1 MYWFRDGI
9 FYFIPWLVAMLPTWA
24 GGWMIISRAFRLK
37 SHERLLAGFG
47 FGLIIYL
54 FLANIFGYFLPSQIV
69 FSLPA
74 LVVFLFGLAL
84 SYRHK
89 KLDLEWKDLFQW
101 KVLLFGLLMTLLITR
116 VEQGLAISDDP
127 KNMTVISQLATGEI
141 PARHYLDGTKVFS
154 SHYGFHLLGA
164 SMMSIGNAMP
174 WSAFDISKAITSA
187 YGLIV
192 SYLIIRRYVTD
203 PKKVA
208 ITVALMTI
216 VGGTRWLFFLMPQS
230 ILKPLDDL
238 ITMQGTSALMNMPFS
253 QAIYEKWT
261 LDGGPPLGYIFGFLN
276 SLNGFFFHG
285 HSGGLVTLGLIWLT
299 LNYTRKFSSYLL
311 YVPLFAMSAM
321 STETSFVFF
330 AFGTVAATIWAF
342 IRRKPDKSI
351 ELGLCAALLIS
362 LPIITFQG
370 GYITSKASSIFAG
383 KPVISTEVSEPTD
396 DVDPDSPADITSM
409 SFLNFSLRL
418 PPGIP
423 NAHLGELSLT
433 EPLLVLTAIL
443 EIGPFILIVP
453 WILAFIWKK
462 YRQNDVYLGILVFST
477 TAAFLFPVFFKYYVD
492 RDITKI
498 MSHAISNWKTIL
510 LLFIWVKVE
519 STGWK
524 KWVDTAVRYFAIGS
538 VALAAMGGIVI
549 TIANLSA
556 ISKPVLSHN
565 INSLDAYVS
574 RDTWNKLD
582 ESAFIFDDRRW
593 RASALTGLP
602 TKYGAVSSGT
612 AEWNQINKAA
622 TVENLTKAGYRYVYI
637 DKDWW
642 YNLPNSSRKDL
653 SRSCV
658 VTVTEY
664 IDDWPL
670 DIPDFR
676 RLIDISACE
685 E

>member
-1 MYWFRDGI
+1 MYWFRESI
-9 FYFIPWLVAMLPTWA
+9 FYFIPWLITMLLTWA
-24 GGWMIISRAFRLK
+24 GGWMIVSRAFRLK
-37 SHERLLAGFG
+37 KHERLLVGFG
-47 FGLIIYL
+47 FGLSIYL
-54 FLANIFGYFLPSQIV
+54 FLANIFGYFLPAQV
-69 FSLPA
+69 VYSLPA
-74 LVVFLFGLAL
+74 LVVFTLGLAL

-89 KLDLEWKDLFQW
+89 KLDLAWKDLFQW
-101 KVLLFGLLMTLLITR
+101 KILLFGLLMTLLIVR
-116 VEQGLAISDDP
+116 IEQGLAINDDP

-187 YGLIV
+187 YGLIL
-192 SYLIIRRYVTD
+192 SYLIIRRYVRD

-208 ITVALMTI
+208 ITVALVMV
-216 VGGTRWLFFLMPQS
+216 VGGTRWLLFLMPQS

-276 SLNGFFFHG
+276 SLNGFFFHS
-285 HSGGLVTLGLIWLT
+285 HSGGLNVLGLIWLT
-299 LNYTRKFSSYLL
+299 LNHTRKFTSFLL
-311 YVPLFAMSAM
+311 FVPLLAIAALT
-321 STETSFVFF
+321 TETSFAFF
-330 AFGTVAATIWAF
+330 AIGIAAATLWA
-342 IRRKPDKSI
+342 IICRKPDKRI
-351 ELGLCAALLIS
+351 ELGIFAALLIA

-370 GYITSKASSIFAG
+370 GYLTSKAASIFSG
-383 KPVISTEVSEPTD
+383 KSAITSTVTEQPIE
-396 DVDPDSPADITSM
+396 VDPTSSTDIASLSIM
-409 SFLNFSLRL
+409 NFSLRW

-423 NAHLGELSLT
+423 NAHLGELSLS
-433 EPLLVLTAIL
+433 EPLLILTAIL
-443 EIGPFILIVP
+443 EIGLFILVLP
-453 WILAFIWKK
+453 WILAFTWKK
-462 YRQNDVYLGILVFST
+462 FQKNDIYLGILVFST
-477 TAAFLFPVFFKYYVD
+477 IAAFLFPVFFKYYVD

-498 MSHAISNWKTIL
+498 MSYAISSWNFL
-510 LLFIWVKVE
+510 LLIFIWEKVQT
-519 STGWK
+519 TGWK
-524 KWVDTAVRYFAIGS
+524 KWIDTAARYFAIGS
-538 VALAAMGGIVI
+538 VVLAAMGGIVV

-556 ISKPVLSHN
+556 ISQPVLSHN

-582 ESAFIFDDRRW
+582 DSAFIFDNRRW

-602 TKYGAVSSGT
+602 TSYGTSGSGKP
-612 AEWNQINKAA
+612 EWNLINKSA
-622 TVENLTKAGYRYVYI
+622 TIENLTQAGYRYVYI
-637 DKDWW
+637 DKEWW
-642 YNLPNSSRKDL
+642 YDLPNSSRKNL
-653 SRSCV
+653 SQSCV

-670 DIPDFR
+670 DVPDFR

-685 E
+685 K

>member
-1 MYWFRDGI
+1 MYWFRESI
-9 FYFIPWLVAMLPTWA
+9 LYFLPWLIAMLLTWA
-24 GGWMIISRAFRLK
+24 GGWMVVSRAFRLK
-37 SHERLLAGFG
+37 AHERLLVGFG
-47 FGLIIYL
+47 FGLSIYL
-54 FLANIFGYFLPSQIV
+54 FLANIFGYFLPAQV
-69 FSLPA
+69 VYSLPA
-74 LVVFLFGLAL
+74 LVVFTLGLAL

-89 KLDLEWKDLFQW
+89 KLDLAWKDLFQW
-101 KVLLFGLLMTLLITR
+101 KILLFGLLMTLLIVR
-116 VEQGLAISDDP
+116 IEQGLAINDDP

-187 YGLIV
+187 YGLIL
-192 SYLIIRRYVTD
+192 SYLIIRRYVRD

-208 ITVALMTI
+208 ITVALVMV
-216 VGGTRWLFFLMPQS
+216 VGGTRWLLFLMPQS

-276 SLNGFFFHG
+276 SLNGFFFHS
-285 HSGGLVTLGLIWLT
+285 HSGGLNVLGLIWLT
-299 LNYTRKFSSYLL
+299 LNHTRKFTSFLL
-311 YVPLFAMSAM
+311 FVPLLAIAALT
-321 STETSFVFF
+321 TETSFAFF
-330 AFGTVAATIWAF
+330 AIGIAAATLWA
-342 IRRKPDKSI
+342 IICRKPDKRI
-351 ELGLCAALLIS
+351 ELGLCAALLIA

-370 GYITSKASSIFAG
+370 GYLTSKAASIFSG
-383 KPVISTEVSEPTD
+383 KSAITSTVTEQPIE
-396 DVDPDSPADITSM
+396 VDPTSSTDITSLSIM
-409 SFLNFSLRL
+409 NFSLRW

-423 NAHLGELSLT
+423 NAHLGELSLF

-443 EIGPFILIVP
+443 EIGPFILILP
-453 WILAFIWKK
+453 WILIYAWKK
-462 YRQNDVYLGILVFST
+462 FKQNDIYWGILIFST
-477 TAAFLFPVFFKYYVD
+477 IAAFLFPVFFKYYVD

-498 MSHAISNWKTIL
+498 MSYAISSWNFL
-510 LLFIWVKVE
+510 LLLYIWEKVKT
-519 STGWK
+519 TGWR
-524 KWVDTAVRYFAIGS
+524 KWIDTAVRYFAFGS

-582 ESAFIFDDRRW
+582 DSAFIFDNRRW

-602 TKYGAVSSGT
+602 TSYGTSGSGKP
-612 AEWNQINKAA
+612 EWNLINKSA
-622 TVENLTKAGYRYVYI
+622 TIASLKKAGYRYVYI
-637 DKDWW
+637 DKEWW
-642 YNLPNSSRKDL
+642 FDLPSSSRKDL
-653 SRSCV
+653 SQACV

-670 DIPDFR
+670 DVPDFR

-685 E
+685 N